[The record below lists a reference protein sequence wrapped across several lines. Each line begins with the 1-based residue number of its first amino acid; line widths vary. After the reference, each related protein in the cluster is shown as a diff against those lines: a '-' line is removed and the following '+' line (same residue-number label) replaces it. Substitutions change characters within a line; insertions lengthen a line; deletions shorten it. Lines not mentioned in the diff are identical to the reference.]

1 MTESLGNQISQH
13 VPRMYRVALRMLADE
28 EAAMDAVQEA
38 CVKALAGMGEFNG
51 RSTLATWLHTIT
63 VRCASDALRGRQ
75 RQPAALGDLPPGE
88 EARLAADDEAASPA
102 LAAELKELSGLAVE
116 LVCSLPEDCRSS
128 FVLTQLD
135 GYSYDDAARIEG
147 QPRGTIASR
156 VYRAKKMLLE
166 QMNAR
171 IDGRTRSW

>member
-1 MTESLGNQISQH
+1 
-13 VPRMYRVALRMLADE
+13 
-28 EAAMDAVQEA
+28 
-38 CVKALAGMGEFNG
+38 
-51 RSTLATWLHTIT
+51 
-63 VRCASDALRGRQ
+63 
-75 RQPAALGDLPPGE
+75 
-88 EARLAADDEAASPA
+88 
-102 LAAELKELSGLAVE
+102 
-116 LVCSLPEDCRSS
+116 
-128 FVLTQLD
+128 VLTQRD